1 MKVQPGL
8 KGELKM
14 RRHFPLLPI
23 ILLMLCAAEAS
34 AQNAVDNAG
43 ASFQISSIK
52 SPFAFAGVF
61 DGEYQVR
68 PESIEITISKAD
80 ISLRDN
86 CPYRGRRQLAF
97 INIALAT
104 TDANGKKTV
113 IAHARA
119 IPVGETMSP
128 GDNYLAEKMRFSIP
142 KEKGLDL
149 STCWLVVEMGELTL
163 DSNDDDKVGYA
174 FAPSD
179 RNIFAPLLVKA
190 AKK

>member
-1 MKVQPGL
+1 MK
-8 KGELKM
+8 
-14 RRHFPLLPI
+14 RRFLLLPV
-23 ILLMLCAAEAS
+23 ILLALCAATAS
-34 AQNAVDNAG
+34 AQNAAENAG
-43 ASFQISSIK
+43 ASFQISSIN
-52 SPFAFAGVF
+52 SPFAFAGIF

-97 INIALAT
+97 VNIALAT

-113 IAHARA
+113 IGHARA
-119 IPVGETMSP
+119 IPVGETMRP
-128 GDNYLAEKMRFSIP
+128 GDNYIAEKMRFSIS
-142 KEKGLDL
+142 KDKSLDL
-149 STCWLVVEMGELTL
+149 SNCWLVVEMGEITL
-163 DSNDDDKVGYA
+163 DSNDEDKVGYA

-179 RNIFAPLLVKA
+179 KNIFTPLVVKA